1 PRALHSFP
9 TRRSSDLWTLPH
21 RGPHQGHGAPQWRK
35 HSRSGS
41 RGSDPHAARSAP
53 GRRHPSTRRLL
64 RGRGEG
70 LSRTER
76 WREPRSAAYDAR
88 TGACAGEPRR
98 LQSAP
103 LLRLHRQVRADR
115 FPAGAQEGIDGRR
128 RGSAGGG
135 LGCQGRLLA
144 PGPGNLNSFIEILM
158 EIRRETRGAI
168 RILTIANERI
178 HNACGE
184 GMAKSL
190 LDEFDDAERD
200 PAIRVVVV
208 TGAGSAAF
216 STGHDLK
223 EIENGSYQDTGLGE
237 APFLRPLTMSKPV
250 IAAVNGHCYAAAF
263 ILALSCDIRVASRN
277 AAFGSPGARLG

>member
-1 PRALHSFP
+1 
-9 TRRSSDLWTLPH
+9 
-21 RGPHQGHGAPQWRK
+21 
-35 HSRSGS
+35 
-41 RGSDPHAARSAP
+41 
-53 GRRHPSTRRLL
+53 
-64 RGRGEG
+64 
-70 LSRTER
+70 
-76 WREPRSAAYDAR
+76 
-88 TGACAGEPRR
+88 
-98 LQSAP
+98 
-103 LLRLHRQVRADR
+103 
-115 FPAGAQEGIDGRR
+115 
-128 RGSAGGG
+128 
-135 LGCQGRLLA
+135 
-144 PGPGNLNSFIEILM
+144 M

-178 HNACGE
+178 HNAFGE

-277 AAFGSPGARLG
+277 AAFGSPGARLGMLPEGGQLSRLPTLLPRSIALEMMMTAQPLSSEDAYRLGFVSHLAEVGEALKIALSVAEKIAANAPAVISSIKNGLKDSDPVDYERAEAYEFAEARRLEKGADAKEGVRAFFEKRAPVFTGQ